1 VIPPA
6 GADPG
11 NSEDSGVSV
20 DPDLVASTKEH
31 RIDFLF
37 FLGLDFGRRLYIA
50 LALAPEGV
58 TLPFFRVKAQRVG
71 TTPPVAGL
79 VAILRLLSAA
89 LWLLLEGF
97 EHTRIIACQA
107 SLEKYPSSKRLLHGI
122 LGRRQISFC

>member
-6 GADPG
+6 GADPRD
-11 NSEDSGVSV
+11 SEDSVVSV

-58 TLPFFRVKAQRVG
+58 TLPFLRMKGDGMVASFTLCRVFAIC
-71 TTPPVAGL
+71 PL
-79 VAILRLLSAA
+79 VL
-89 LWLLLEGF
+89 
-97 EHTRIIACQA
+97 
-107 SLEKYPSSKRLLHGI
+107 
-122 LGRRQISFC
+122 